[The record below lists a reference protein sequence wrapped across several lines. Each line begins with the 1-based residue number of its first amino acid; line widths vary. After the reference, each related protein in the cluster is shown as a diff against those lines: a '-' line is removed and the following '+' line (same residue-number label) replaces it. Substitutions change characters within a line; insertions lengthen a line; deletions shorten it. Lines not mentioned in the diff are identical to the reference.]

1 MSRYY
6 QYKNGEEVF
15 VRPDLERGVQYYMR
29 SGYRANDVSATL
41 TYSQA
46 QRLGHCGSYCR
57 QAQWP
62 LLHRRRL
69 WLRSVDGRDV
79 CSAQRMYLHA
89 AAVR

>member
-46 QRLGHCGSYCR
+46 QRLGRC
-57 QAQWP
+57 W
-62 LLHRRRL
+62 
-69 WLRSVDGRDV
+69 
-79 CSAQRMYLHA
+79 
-89 AAVR
+89 